1 MDKVVKGKV
10 TKITT
15 FGAFVAVIDEQNPK
29 STKSGLIHIS
39 EISSD
44 FVRDIHDFLKEG
56 QEIEAAVVS
65 IDESGRY
72 TLSLKRLAPKAP
84 PKPVQGVINTPP
96 ADFYADKKGGDMTF
110 ETMMSHFKSI
120 SEDKMSD
127 IKKGYDG
134 KRGKNTKR
142 AKH

>member
-15 FGAFVAVIDEQNPK
+15 FGAFVAVNDEQNPK
-29 STKSGLIHIS
+29 TTKSGLIHIS
-39 EISSD
+39 EISNN

-56 QEIEAAVVS
+56 QEIEAAVIS

-72 TLSLKRLAPKAP
+72 TLSLKRLAPKVT
-84 PKPVQGVINTPP
+84 PKSVQNAVNVPP
-96 ADFYADKKGGDMTF
+96 ADFYADKKSGDVNF
-110 ETMMSHFKSI
+110 ESMMSRFKSI

>member
-10 TKITT
+10 TKITS
-15 FGAFVAVIDEQNPK
+15 FGAFVAVIDEQKPK
-29 STKSGLIHIS
+29 ESKSGLIHIS
-39 EISSD
+39 EISND
-44 FVRDIHDFLKEG
+44 FVRDIHDFLNEG
-56 QEIEAAVVS
+56 QEIEAAVIS
-65 IDESGRY
+65 IDENGRY
-72 TLSLKRLAPKAP
+72 TLSLKRLAPKSAP
-84 PKPVQGVINTPP
+84 KHTGSALGMPP
-96 ADFYADKKGGDMTF
+96 ADFYSDKKSGDTTF